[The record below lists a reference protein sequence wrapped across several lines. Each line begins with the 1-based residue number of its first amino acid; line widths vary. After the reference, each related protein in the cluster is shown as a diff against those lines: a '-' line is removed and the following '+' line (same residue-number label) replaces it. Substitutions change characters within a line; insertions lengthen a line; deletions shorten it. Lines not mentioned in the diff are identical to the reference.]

1 MSEKQEAKS
10 LNINLDPK
18 SIEILKGVDAI
29 HRDSLINVG
38 LALVEKT
45 GYYKTLSGK
54 NDTEI
59 LEEVVSLDVAS
70 LDGESSGTSVSSVSK
85 NVTSTK
91 EELPKT
97 PATTW
102 DSF

>member
-10 LNINLDPK
+10 LNINLDSK

-54 NDTEI
+54 NNTDI
-59 LEEVVSLDVAS
+59 LEDVVSLDAAS
-70 LDGESSGTSVSSVSK
+70 LDGESS
-85 NVTSTK
+85 VTSTSK
-91 EELPKT
+91 TTETKDEIPKS

>member
-10 LNINLDPK
+10 LNISLDSK

-54 NDTEI
+54 NDTDI
-59 LEEVVSLDVAS
+59 LEDVVSLDAAS
-70 LDGESSGTSVSSVSK
+70 LDGESSKDTSKDVK
-85 NVTSTK
+85 TIKTK
-91 EELPKT
+91 DEVPKT